1 MFFLVCFISYP
12 VKAGVITIS
21 TQKKQ
26 LFAVPGGGW
35 STITVEVHYNEN
47 YTASGSNNKFT
58 GRSKTVFFNRAYT
71 TSLAVCSSK
80 WENGSTYDNTTSVTY
95 SATTSNTGTLSFMLS
110 CSGGMP
116 ASSADSVRLNLN
128 TK

>member
-1 MFFLVCFISYP
+1 MKI
-12 VKAGVITIS
+12 I
-21 TQKKQ
+21 QR
-26 LFAVPGGGW
+26 
-35 STITVEVHYNEN
+35 VEVTINLQEDQRQYFLIGHIQHHVLY
-47 YTASGSNNKFT
+47 
-58 GRSKTVFFNRAYT
+58 VVWT
-71 TSLAVCSSK
+71 TSNIQMEPFFSSWTKGQLYVDTSK

>member
-1 MFFLVCFISYP
+1 MKI
-12 VKAGVITIS
+12 I
-21 TQKKQ
+21 QR
-26 LFAVPGGGW
+26 
-35 STITVEVHYNEN
+35 VEVTINLQEDQRQYFLIGHIQHHVLY
-47 YTASGSNNKFT
+47 
-58 GRSKTVFFNRAYT
+58 VVWT
-71 TSLAVCSSK
+71 TSNIQMEPFFRAGPKGQLYVDTSK